1 MCGIFGIIKF
11 DGTVPTEIEL
21 KTGNDLAAHRGPDD
35 SGIYQMDAVGL
46 AHRRLSIL
54 DLSVDGHQP
63 MLLADRYA
71 ITYNGEIYNYIEIR
85 EELRLLGHSFRSQS
99 DTEVIL
105 AAYDQWGEDCV
116 RRFNG
121 MWAFAIHDR
130 KAGTLFCS
138 RDRFGVKP
146 FHYLQTEQQFVF
158 ASEIKQLLPFL
169 KNRQPDWRV
178 LDEYLSRGVGEHRPE
193 TFFRGIIKLPAAHS
207 MTITHAYG
215 EISPKRYFTI
225 EIHPALDLLGE
236 DAAIS
241 AVRESL
247 TRSVELRLR
256 SDVQVGSCL
265 SGGLDSS
272 CIVAIAS
279 PLYRS
284 KAGVP
289 FTAIH
294 AQSIEL
300 KTDESH
306 YAKSVASKC
315 DLNLHIIKPKLEEMT
330 AIVDEVVYTQEEPFN
345 GPSIIMQYFVMRE
358 AKRLGCTVMLDGQG
372 GDETLYG
379 YEAYFAPYF
388 ARAFSKGHFYSAIR
402 GLLSLNNFKFP
413 KWKILAEIIFLLI
426 PILRNL
432 ENTLRLLLRPF
443 KYKLDSETIRRM
455 YSLVG
460 FKSFQIR
467 EMELSSLPVLL
478 RHEDRNS
485 MRHGIE
491 TRLPFVDYRFV
502 ETAIS
507 LNDNLKFKNGWLKY
521 LLRKAFDGHL
531 PDDVIWRTS
540 KFGFE
545 APTNTWLKDLRP
557 KMLREISDSQILRG
571 RFDPHRVAKCD
582 QSSLWRLYN
591 VAVWERMFG
600 IVGDAK

>member
-11 DGTVPTEIEL
+11 DGTVPTETEL
-21 KTGNDLAAHRGPDD
+21 KTGNDLASHRGPDD
-35 SGIYQMDAVGL
+35 SGIYQVDAVGL

-105 AAYDQWGEDCV
+105 AAYAQWGEDCV

-130 KAGTLFCS
+130 KTGTLFCS

-146 FHYLQTEQQFVF
+146 FHYLRTEKQFVF

-169 KNRQPDWRV
+169 KKRQPDWLI
-178 LDEYLSRGVGEHRPE
+178 LDEYLARGIGEHRPE
-193 TFFRGIIKLPAAHS
+193 TFFRGIVKLPAAHS
-207 MTITHAYG
+207 MTINLSCG
-215 EISPKRYFTI
+215 ELSLKRYYII
-225 EIHPALDLLGE
+225 ELNRALDLLGE
-236 DAAIS
+236 EAAIS
-241 AVRESL
+241 TIRESL
-247 TRSVELRLR
+247 TRSIKLRLR

-272 CIVAIAS
+272 CIVSIAG

-294 AQSIEL
+294 AQSFEL

-306 YAKSVASKC
+306 YAKSVANEC
-315 DLNLHIIKPKLEEMT
+315 GLNLHIITPKLEEMT
-330 AIVDEVVYTQEEPFN
+330 ALVDEVIYTQEEPFN
-345 GPSIIMQYFVMRE
+345 GPSILMQYFVMRE

-388 ARAFSKGHFYSAIR
+388 ARVISKGHFYSAIR
-402 GLLSLNNFKFP
+402 GLWLLRNFKFP
-413 KWKILAEIIFLLI
+413 KWKILAEIVFLLI
-426 PILRNL
+426 PILRSF
-432 ENTLRLLLRPF
+432 ENTLRLLLRPI
-443 KYKLDSETIRRM
+443 KYKLDSEITHRM
-455 YSLVG
+455 CALVD

-502 ETAIS
+502 ETTIS
-507 LNDNLKFKNGWLKY
+507 LNDNLKFKDGWLKY

-531 PDDVIWRTS
+531 PDDVIWRTN

-545 APTNTWLKDLRP
+545 APTNTWLNELRP
-557 KMLREISDSQILRG
+557 KILREISESQILRG
-571 RFDPHRVAKCD
+571 RFKPHRVANCD
-582 QSSLWRLYN
+582 QSTLWRLYN
-591 VAVWERMFG
+591 VAVWERLYG
-600 IVGDAK
+600 IVGE